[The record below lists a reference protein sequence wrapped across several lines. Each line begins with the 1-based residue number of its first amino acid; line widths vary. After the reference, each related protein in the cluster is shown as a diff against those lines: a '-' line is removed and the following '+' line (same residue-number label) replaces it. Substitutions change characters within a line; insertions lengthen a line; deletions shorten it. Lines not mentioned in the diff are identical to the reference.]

1 VSVIDSNTRAVTD
14 TVAVGAGPRTVA
26 ADPSTHTAWVVNFAA
41 NSISVLERWGPGSY
55 DGGAGCTAMWTNAR
69 KLTLVCQPI
78 DVVVVVGP
86 LEQLDGHAGLVV
98 KHRLSA
104 A

>member
-1 VSVIDSNTRAVTD
+1 MSVIDSNTRAVTD

-41 NSISVLERWGPGSY
+41 NWISVLERWGPGSY

-69 KLTLVCQPI
+69 KLALVCQLI
-78 DVVVVVGP
+78 DVVVLGP
-86 LEQLDGHAGLVV
+86 LEQLDGHAGLAV